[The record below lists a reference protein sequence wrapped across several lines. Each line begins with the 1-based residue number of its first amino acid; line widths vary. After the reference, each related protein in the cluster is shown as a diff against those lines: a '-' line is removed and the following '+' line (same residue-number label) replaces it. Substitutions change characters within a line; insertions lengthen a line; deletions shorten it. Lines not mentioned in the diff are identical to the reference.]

1 MRSPVLAVVLL
12 TCALSCHGAARP
24 HGHATEVVDGD
35 ATPLLAQGA
44 RGRAVVRAQ
53 VLLDRMW
60 FSPGEIDGGFGD
72 NMRKAVLAFQ
82 KAQRPA
88 RRPAASTSATWA
100 RAGR

>member
-12 TCALSCHGAARP
+12 ASALSCHGATRS
-24 HGHATEVVDGD
+24 HGHTTEVADDD
-35 ATPLLAQGA
+35 ATPVLAQGA

-82 KAQRPA
+82 KANGLKESDMTMLNMP
-88 RRPAASTSATWA
+88 P
-100 RAGR
+100 G